1 MVSGVVLRGVR
12 GVGCAFDKAFSGQEA
27 KHVTCQVQRYQSGDY
42 DNVAIITLKQPP
54 VADIIVT
61 IVEKAREHN
70 IIFIGC
76 HRGWHRSWTLAKLCA
91 DWTRKEPIC
100 LQRDCKHRA

>member
-1 MVSGVVLRGVR
+1 M
-12 GVGCAFDKAFSGQEA
+12 
-27 KHVTCQVQRYQSGDY
+27 QRHESGDY
-42 DNVAIITLKQPP
+42 DNVAIITLKQENA
-54 VADIIVT
+54 ADVIVS
-61 IVEKAREHN
+61 IMEKAREQN

-100 LQRDCKHRA
+100 FQGECKHGA